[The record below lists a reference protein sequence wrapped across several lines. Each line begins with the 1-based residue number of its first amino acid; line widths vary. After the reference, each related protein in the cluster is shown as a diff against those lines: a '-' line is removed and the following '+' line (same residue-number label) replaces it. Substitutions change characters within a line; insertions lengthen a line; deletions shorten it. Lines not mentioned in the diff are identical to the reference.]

1 METGRIS
8 ERQLAWLM
16 TTALL
21 ATVIYFVPQIAAR
34 SVEQDAWLTA
44 AIATVW
50 GIINVLVIM
59 ALGRLFP
66 GLTLLEYIPLII
78 GKPMGKLLGALY
90 AVWFLLIGAFVL
102 RELGMLLNIAVMPE
116 TPTAVFTVTG
126 IALVFYAIRSGLEVW
141 TRVNEVLLPIIL
153 LAIIAV
159 IVLPV
164 PSMDFRRLLPIA
176 DHPIGA
182 LLASSFVSASWR
194 GEVFMASMFLPAL
207 SGLQRSTRN
216 LVLVVVLVGL
226 ILAAIEVAAVA
237 TFGGV
242 QTGQLELPVFSLA
255 RMINLGKVLDR
266 VEVLIVFTWILGN
279 FVKLCIFMYCFVLGT
294 SQLVGCKQYQFLLFP
309 AAVLF
314 VALADNELQ
323 SVAEFTDFL
332 TNVWAAYAL
341 LSFELVIPLFLY
353 VVACLR
359 LRSKRRAT

>member
-1 METGRIS
+1 
-8 ERQLAWLM
+8 
-16 TTALL
+16 
-21 ATVIYFVPQIAAR
+21 
-34 SVEQDAWLTA
+34 
-44 AIATVW
+44 
-50 GIINVLVIM
+50 
-59 ALGRLFP
+59 
-66 GLTLLEYIPLII
+66 
-78 GKPMGKLLGALY
+78 
-90 AVWFLLIGAFVL
+90 
-102 RELGMLLNIAVMPE
+102 
-116 TPTAVFTVTG
+116 
-126 IALVFYAIRSGLEVW
+126 
-141 TRVNEVLLPIIL
+141 
-153 LAIIAV
+153 
-159 IVLPV
+159 
-164 PSMDFRRLLPIA
+164 
-176 DHPIGA
+176 
-182 LLASSFVSASWR
+182 
-194 GEVFMASMFLPAL
+194 MASMFLPAL

-294 SQLVGCKQYQFLLFP
+294 TQLVGCKQYQFLLFP